1 MEPGPKTDVESLTT
15 QATQKA
21 AKNSKRKTVE
31 TRPMQK
37 VTRQSARASYTPTSF
52 SLGMGLSQLDTTTD
66 ANIKTQSTEENKEVE
81 EEITEKRV
89 RKPSRF
95 LVSPYM
101 NKKTDVRKATH
112 PDEMMVTDELFSIMG
127 DPIDNMQTLAPTL
140 KIEANVIDSFAAVL
154 NYEEKKNNK
163 GVRMKYYFHTAM
175 ISKNMIEGKMKS
187 EKKQI
192 EAFHESMESEFKK
205 DETAMAMQHI
215 EWAFF
220 PIIAHHHYYLVV
232 FNLFK
237 GTSVIIDNS
246 ISGANYDSKYKHV
259 CDLLKK
265 LFSKHLERYKHPKAS
280 DVRDKKTTIMKLK
293 WGTKNNEV
301 DCGVFVMMHMENYNG
316 ETATKWNLGFPT
328 EEENQKMELIK
339 MRVKYATKIRVPSNS
354 FFIHYTLINNT
365 RGSSFWSSRVT
376 SSRFWSSR
384 VTSSRFF
391 HKKLPNALTQALQSA
406 LSKMPPLP
414 VVPVPESSKS
424 TREPPL
430 KVVLGLAC
438 PRL

>member
-1 MEPGPKTDVESLTT
+1 
-15 QATQKA
+15 
-21 AKNSKRKTVE
+21 
-31 TRPMQK
+31 
-37 VTRQSARASYTPTSF
+37 
-52 SLGMGLSQLDTTTD
+52 
-66 ANIKTQSTEENKEVE
+66 
-81 EEITEKRV
+81 
-89 RKPSRF
+89 
-95 LVSPYM
+95 
-101 NKKTDVRKATH
+101 
-112 PDEMMVTDELFSIMG
+112 
-127 DPIDNMQTLAPTL
+127 MQTLAPTL

-163 GVRMKYYFHTAM
+163 GVRMKHYFHTAM
-175 ISKNMIEGKMKS
+175 ILKDMIEGKMKN

-192 EAFHESMESEFKK
+192 QAFHETMESVFKK

-259 CDLLKK
+259 CDLLKN

-301 DCGVFVMMHMENYNG
+301 DCGVFLMMHMENYNG

-328 EEENQKMELIK
+328 EEENQTIELIK
-339 MRVKYATKIRVPSNS
+339 MRVKHTTKMLMHEVNKNRAMMSENAHQ
-354 FFIHYTLINNT
+354 FARQYTDKDEKQKMIKET
-365 RGSSFWSSRVT
+365 SR
-376 SSRFWSSR
+376 RR
-384 VTSSRFF
+384 
-391 HKKLPNALTQALQSA
+391 KLNKM
-406 LSKMPPLP
+406 LSMFQ
-414 VVPVPESSKS
+414 VQF
-424 TREPPL
+424 RN
-430 KVVLGLAC
+430 
-438 PRL
+438 